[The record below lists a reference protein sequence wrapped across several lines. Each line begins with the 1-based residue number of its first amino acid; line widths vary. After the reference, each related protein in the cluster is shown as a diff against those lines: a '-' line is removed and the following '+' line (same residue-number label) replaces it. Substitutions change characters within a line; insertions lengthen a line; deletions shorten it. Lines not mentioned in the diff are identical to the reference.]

1 MAMSEPNEP
10 IAVTMPRA
18 HWSAMLDYLTST
30 IIPKAEAGTATP
42 DEINIVSRLACALIS
57 SGGSR
62 MEHALVE
69 HMLKDQSTND
79 TP

>member
-18 HWSAMLDYLTST
+18 HWSAMLDHLNAE
-30 IIPKAEAGTATP
+30 IQPKLAAGIATP
-42 DEINIVSRLACALIS
+42 GEIDVVVRLACALIS
-57 SGGSR
+57 AGGSR

-69 HMLKDQSTND
+69 HMLGREVAQ
-79 TP
+79 